1 MKVYYDLH
9 IHSAL
14 SPCGDNDMTPNNI
27 VNMSIIK
34 GLDVIAI
41 ADHNSAGNV
50 RAAMEVAGDNIL
62 VIPAMEV
69 TTSEEVHVLCY
80 FPDIDSAEDMS
91 DFIHDHLPDIKNR
104 PEIFGN
110 QYYMDAEDE
119 IKGEEEK
126 LLVSAT
132 DLSIYDV
139 LEEAKK
145 RGGIMIPAHIDRD
158 SYSVLANLGFMP
170 PDLNVGA
177 VEITDKNR
185 DALSKE
191 YEKYAIIT
199 DSDAHYLEN
208 ISEPNHQ
215 LDILNKNIEDFVK
228 SLSKI
233 QTDYF

>member
-1 MKVYYDLH
+1 MKVFYDLH

-41 ADHNSAGNV
+41 ADHDSAGNV

-62 VIPAMEV
+62 IVPAMEV

-91 DFIHDHLPDIKNR
+91 NFIHSHLPDIKNR
-104 PEIFGN
+104 TDIFGN
-110 QYYMDAEDE
+110 QYYMNSEDE
-119 IKGEEEK
+119 VIREEEK

-132 DLSIYDV
+132 DLRIYDV
-139 LEEAKK
+139 AEEAKK
-145 RGGIMIPAHIDRD
+145 RGGIMVPAHIDRD

-170 PDLNVGA
+170 PDLITGA

-185 DALSKE
+185 ERLSPE

-208 ISEPNHQ
+208 ISEPKHQ
-215 LDILNKNIEDFVK
+215 LDILNKNAREIVGF
-228 SLSKI
+228 LSKI
-233 QTDYF
+233 

>member
-1 MKVYYDLH
+1 
-9 IHSAL
+9 
-14 SPCGDNDMTPNNI
+14 
-27 VNMSIIK
+27 MS
-34 GLDVIAI
+34 
-41 ADHNSAGNV
+41 
-50 RAAMEVAGDNIL
+50 EF
-62 VIPAMEV
+62 
-69 TTSEEVHVLCY
+69 VH
-80 FPDIDSAEDMS
+80 E
-91 DFIHDHLPDIKNR
+91 HLPDIKNR

-139 LEEAKK
+139 LEEARK

-185 DALSKE
+185 DNLSKK
-191 YEKYAIIT
+191 YEKYVIIT

-215 LDILNKNIEDFVK
+215 LDILNKNIEDFVE

-233 QTDYF
+233 RTDYF

>member
-1 MKVYYDLH
+1 MKLFYDLH

-62 VIPAMEV
+62 IVPAMEV

-91 DFIHDHLPDIKNR
+91 DFIHSHLPDIKNR
-104 PEIFGN
+104 TDIFGN
-110 QYYMDAEDE
+110 QYYMNSEDE
-119 IKGEEEK
+119 VIREEEK

-139 LEEAKK
+139 AKEAKK
-145 RGGIMIPAHIDRD
+145 RGGIMVPAHIDRD

-170 PDLNVGA
+170 PDLLTGA
-177 VEITDKNR
+177 VEITAGNR
-185 DALSKE
+185 EKLAPE
-191 YEKYAIIT
+191 YSNYAIIS

-208 ISEPNHQ
+208 IAEPEYQ
-215 LDILNKNIEDFVK
+215 LDILNKNTREIVEF
-228 SLSKI
+228 LSKI
-233 QTDYF
+233 

>member
-1 MKVYYDLH
+1 MKLYYDLH

-50 RAAMEVAGDNIL
+50 RAALEVAGDNIL
-62 VIPAMEV
+62 IIPAMEV

-80 FPDIDSAEDMS
+80 FPDVDSAEDMGA
-91 DFIHDHLPDIKNR
+91 FIYSHLPDIKNR
-104 PEIFGN
+104 TDIFGN
-110 QYYMDAEDE
+110 QYYMNSEDE
-119 IKGEEEK
+119 IIREEEK

-139 LEEAKK
+139 AEEAKK
-145 RGGIMIPAHIDRD
+145 RGGIMVPAHIDKA

-170 PDLNVGA
+170 PDLPITV
-177 VEITDKNR
+177 VEITEKKR
-185 DALSKE
+185 DELKE
-191 YEKYAIIT
+191 EYGKFKIIT

-208 ISEPNHQ
+208 IAEPSYQ
-215 LDILNKNIEDFVK
+215 LDILNKNPKDFIE
-228 SLSKI
+228 SLSKN
-233 QTDYF
+233 

>member
-1 MKVYYDLH
+1 MKLFYDLH

-50 RAAMEVAGDNIL
+50 RATMEVAGDNIL
-62 VIPAMEV
+62 VVPAMEV
-69 TTSEEVHVLCY
+69 TTSEEVHALCY

-91 DFIHDHLPDIKNR
+91 DFIHSHLPDIKNR
-104 PEIFGN
+104 TDIFGN
-110 QYYMDAEDE
+110 QYYMNSEDE
-119 IKGEEEK
+119 VIREEEK

-139 LEEAKK
+139 AEETKK
-145 RGGIMIPAHIDRD
+145 RGGIMVPAHIDRD

-170 PDLNVGA
+170 PDLITGA

-185 DALSKE
+185 ERLSSE

-208 ISEPNHQ
+208 ISEPKHQ
-215 LDILNKNIEDFVK
+215 LDILNKNAGEIVGF
-228 SLSKI
+228 LSKI
-233 QTDYF
+233 

>member
-1 MKVYYDLH
+1 MKLYYDLH

-50 RAAMEVAGDNIL
+50 RAALEVAGDNIL
-62 VIPAMEV
+62 IIPAMEV

-80 FPDIDSAEDMS
+80 FPDVDSAEDMGA
-91 DFIHDHLPDIKNR
+91 FIYSHLPDIKNR
-104 PEIFGN
+104 TDIFGN
-110 QYYMDAEDE
+110 QYYMNSEDE
-119 IKGEEEK
+119 IIREEEK

-139 LEEAKK
+139 AEEAKK
-145 RGGIMIPAHIDRD
+145 RGGIMVPAHIDKA

-170 PDLNVGA
+170 PDLPITV
-177 VEITDKNR
+177 VEITEKKR
-185 DALSKE
+185 DELKE
-191 YEKYAIIT
+191 EYGKFKIIT

-208 ISEPNHQ
+208 IAEPSYQ
-215 LDILNKNIEDFVK
+215 LDILNKNPKDFIE

-233 QTDYF
+233 

>member
-1 MKVYYDLH
+1 MKLYYDLH

-50 RAAMEVAGDNIL
+50 RAAVEAAGENIL
-62 VIPAMEV
+62 IIPAMEV

-80 FPDIDSAEDMS
+80 FPDVDSAEDMGR
-91 DFIHDHLPDIKNR
+91 FIYSHLPDIKNR
-104 PEIFGN
+104 TDIFGN
-110 QYYMDAEDE
+110 QYYMNSEDE
-119 IKGEEEK
+119 ITGEEER
-126 LLVSAT
+126 LLISAT

-139 LEEAKK
+139 CEEAKK
-145 RGGIMIPAHIDRD
+145 RGGIMVPAHIDKS

-170 PDLNVGA
+170 PDLPVTA
-177 VEITDKNR
+177 VEITAKNR
-185 DALSKE
+185 EEMKAE
-191 YEKYAIIT
+191 YGKYAIIT

-208 ISEPNHQ
+208 IAEPLYQ
-215 LDILNKNIEDFVK
+215 LDILNKNPREFIE

-233 QTDYF
+233 

>member
-1 MKVYYDLH
+1 MKLFYDLH

-62 VIPAMEV
+62 IVPAMEV

-91 DFIHDHLPDIKNR
+91 EFIHSHLPDIKNR
-104 PEIFGN
+104 TDIFGN
-110 QYYMDAEDE
+110 QYYMNSEDE
-119 IKGEEEK
+119 VIREEEK

-139 LEEAKK
+139 AEEAKK
-145 RGGIMIPAHIDRD
+145 RGGIMVPAHIDRD

-170 PDLNVGA
+170 PDLVTGA

-185 DALSKE
+185 ERLSPE

-208 ISEPNHQ
+208 ISEPKHW
-215 LDILNKNIEDFVK
+215 LDILNKNQREIVEI
-228 SLSKI
+228 LSKI
-233 QTDYF
+233 

>member
-1 MKVYYDLH
+1 MYFGNTCVYNNTCLCGIIQYLT
-9 IHSAL
+9 ILRRLFCGFNQNSK
-14 SPCGDNDMTPNNI
+14 PC
-27 VNMSIIK
+27 
-34 GLDVIAI
+34 
-41 ADHNSAGNV
+41 
-50 RAAMEVAGDNIL
+50 
-62 VIPAMEV
+62 
-69 TTSEEVHVLCY
+69 
-80 FPDIDSAEDMS
+80 
-91 DFIHDHLPDIKNR
+91 
-104 PEIFGN
+104 FGN

-145 RGGIMIPAHIDRD
+145 RSGIMVPAHIDRD

-208 ISEPNHQ
+208 ISEPKYQ
-215 LDILNKNIEDFVK
+215 LDILNKNTGEIVEF
-228 SLSKI
+228 LSKI
-233 QTDYF
+233 